1 MVGVEAQEVLGHG
14 RRGRRSAPAQPAA
27 RFIFER
33 NTMPQTA
40 YNLIKESMKAA
51 IWDRE
56 QTLIGKSIYDTAELK
71 GFLDTIEKLEDALLT
86 AMPFVTDAMEC
97 TAFKRGFV
105 KADATKIL
113 EAIDLIGAEDRL
125 KKGAA

>member
-1 MVGVEAQEVLGHG
+1 
-14 RRGRRSAPAQPAA
+14 
-27 RFIFER
+27 
-33 NTMPQTA
+33 MPQTA
-40 YNLIKESMKAA
+40 YNLIKASMKAA

-56 QTLIGKSIYDTAELK
+56 QTLIGKGIYDAAELK
-71 GFLDTIEKLEDALLT
+71 EFLDTIEKLEDALLT

-113 EAIDLIGAEDRL
+113 KAIDLIGAEDRL
-125 KKGAA
+125 KRGMA